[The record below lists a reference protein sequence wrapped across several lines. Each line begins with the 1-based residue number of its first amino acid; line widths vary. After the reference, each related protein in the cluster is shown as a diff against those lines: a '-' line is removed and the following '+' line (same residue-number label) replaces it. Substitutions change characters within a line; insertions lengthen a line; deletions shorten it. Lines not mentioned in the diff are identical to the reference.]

1 MFQKREV
8 HFVGGAKPADL
19 WPKVWDW
26 WSRQGFQLSQS
37 GPTSLRGT
45 SYYSNIGLRRE
56 FWLILSEAAGG
67 TNVDLSLNAQITD
80 EGLVVGAVSAVVF
93 WPVAVVG
100 GALSYSEYETDARNL
115 MIAFWQF
122 LYAPAASPGTAVPG
136 PTAVPPPCSG
146 CGAAMLPD
154 WKVCPYC
161 GRARS
166 SST

>member
-1 MFQKREV
+1 MFQKREM
-8 HFVGGAKPADL
+8 HFVAGVKPADL
-19 WPKVWDW
+19 WPRVWDW
-26 WSRQGFQLSQS
+26 WARAGFQLSQS

-45 SYYSNIGLRRE
+45 SFYSNIGLRRE
-56 FWLILSEAAGG
+56 FWLILSDAAGG
-67 TNVDLSLNAQITD
+67 SNVDLSLNAQITD

-122 LYAPAASPGTAVPG
+122 LYAPTTPAGAAAQGSAS
-136 PTAVPPPCSG
+136 VPPPCAG
-146 CGAAMLPD
+146 CGSALLPD

-161 GRARS
+161 GRARPS
-166 SST
+166 PR

>member
-8 HFVGGAKPADL
+8 HFVGGSKPAEL

-26 WSRQGFQLSQS
+26 WARQGFQLSQS
-37 GPTSLRGT
+37 GPTSVRGT

-56 FWLILSEAAGG
+56 FWLILSEATGG
-67 TNVDLSLNAQITD
+67 TNVDLSVNAQITD

-122 LYAPAASPGTAVPG
+122 LYAPATSTGAAPSG
-136 PTAVPPPCSG
+136 PNAVPPPCAG

-166 SST
+166 AST